1 MKITKCTH
9 PIWTVNKVYHQS
21 KQQCSS
27 TTKMYYGDFVF
38 VFSRS
43 YISLVLCNL
52 VRWNLQKNYPE
63 YIAISSL
70 HKTDNVNM
78 TFLGT
83 SKIPWMIKWLKSYTD
98 PSLAS
103 KKSSSSPLL
112 KSNSSHVFFPTA
124 RVQQLTLLLPHCSSP
139 TAHTSSSPLFESD
152 SSHVFFPT
160 ARVQQLTC
168 LLPHCSSPTAH
179 TSSSPPLESDS
190 SHVFFPTARVQQ
202 LTRLFPHCSSPTAHT
217 SSSALLE
224 SNSSH
229 VFFPTTRVQQLTRL
243 LPHCSSP
250 TAHTSSS
257 PLLSPTAHLKE
268 SQSSEWCCN

>member
-1 MKITKCTH
+1 MGGHIWVTMCTYHSWGYMAEYKCYRKWKSQNVLT
-9 PIWTVNKVYHQS
+9 PFEQSINKVYHQS

-27 TTKMYYGDFVF
+27 ATKMYYGDFTF
-38 VFSRS
+38 VFSPL
-43 YISLVLCNL
+43 YISLVLCKL

-83 SKIPWMIKWLKSYTD
+83 SKIPRVTKLLKSYTD

-112 KSNSSHVFFPTA
+112 ESNSSHVFFPTARVRQLTRLLPHCSSRTAHVFPTPHCSSSTAHTSSSPLLESNSSHVFFPTA
-124 RVQQLTLLLPHCSSP
+124 RVQQLT
-139 TAHTSSSPLFESD
+139 
-152 SSHVFFPT
+152 
-160 ARVQQLTC
+160 
-168 LLPHCSSPTAH
+168 
-179 TSSSPPLESDS
+179 
-190 SHVFFPTARVQQ
+190 
-202 LTRLFPHCSSPTAHT
+202 
-217 SSSALLE
+217 
-224 SNSSH
+224 
-229 VFFPTTRVQQLTRL
+229 RL

-250 TAHTSSS
+250 TAY
-257 PLLSPTAHLKE
+257 LKE